1 MSTLVR
7 TITKTVPFTGV
18 ATHAHRTRL
27 LLIGTARRASE
38 YIQTNQKRTFKV
50 PKRSE
55 TEPQGAY
62 ELNELDGS
70 SHDERSVPHHHQA
83 EAARA
88 NAPESNRPKEKD
100 PKHVSDTVDS
110 SHSTAG
116 DTDGGVHEA
125 SGIRKFHVSA
135 IKAVG
140 HKNTDRSKYT

>member
-7 TITKTVPFTGV
+7 TITKTDLFTGV
-18 ATHAHRTRL
+18 ATHAHRTKL
-27 LLIGTARRASE
+27 LLTGTARRASE
-38 YIQTNQKRTFKV
+38 YMQTNQKRTFKV

-62 ELNELDGS
+62 ELNELDSS
-70 SHDERSVPHHHQA
+70 SHNERSVPHHHQA
-83 EAARA
+83 EAVKA
-88 NAPESNRPKEKD
+88 NALESNRPKETD
-100 PKHVSDTVDS
+100 SKHVSDTVDP

-116 DTDGGVHEA
+116 DTDGGVHAA
-125 SGIRKFHVSA
+125 SEIRKFHVSA

>member
-1 MSTLVR
+1 
-7 TITKTVPFTGV
+7 
-18 ATHAHRTRL
+18 L

-83 EAARA
+83 EAVKA
-88 NAPESNRPKEKD
+88 NAPESERPKEKD
-100 PKHVSDTVDS
+100 SKHVSDTVDS

-116 DTDGGVHEA
+116 DTDGRVHEA